1 MRNEGEK
8 LIAQIL
14 KASIRG
20 VTKRQLNVY
29 SVVCIFCMAIILLMP
44 GFVVNP
50 RDAVLIIIIT
60 VVLLVYISVA
70 KRFLEDADQMNLQF
84 RLPKIEE
91 KVFINTQMDMLS
103 QAYQREYGLLTCL
116 VSCVGVGML
125 SCCFY
130 HLLTG
135 NGLNLA
141 YILIPGIL
149 GTAIIYILWRSTQN
163 KKLNQIC
170 NGEYCIAEAVLEEKY
185 VVVSRTARSHYKYY
199 FLILNDRVGNK
210 GKFQIPEHV
219 FHAVVEGDNMYL
231 VSWNNGKGFY
241 NDMEPVMLKNVSYNF
256 DDN

>member
-8 LIAQIL
+8 LVAQIL

-44 GFVVNP
+44 GFVVDS
-50 RDAVLIIIIT
+50 RYAVLIIIIT
-60 VVLLVYISVA
+60 VILLVYLCVA
-70 KRFLEDADQMNLQF
+70 RRFLEDANKMNLQF
-84 RLPKIEE
+84 RLPEIEE

-103 QAYQREYGLLTCL
+103 QAYQREYGLLACL

-125 SCCFY
+125 SSCFY

-141 YILIPGIL
+141 FVLIPGVL
-149 GTAIIYILWRSTQN
+149 GTAIIYVFRRSVQN
-163 KKLNQIC
+163 KKRNQIC

-185 VVVSRTARSHYKYY
+185 MVVSRTARSYCKYY
-199 FLILNDRVGNK
+199 FLILNDRLGNR
-210 GKFQIPEHV
+210 GKFRIPEHV
-219 FHAVVEGDNMYL
+219 FHTVVEGDSMYL